1 MSTISCYNLFF
12 DSIYCNSSASDNQS
26 FCDFVLETAL
36 GHLLYRRCPKGW
48 LFLPGETAAA
58 DAGCS
63 HKSVG
68 ATAESPAFTQA
79 KAGETFV
86 HKSFP
91 RLFIFLSVLLSVYLC
106 KTAGGGLTVAGVHVL
121 AGLVHD
127 LDDLIK

>member
-12 DSIYCNSSASDNQS
+12 ESICCNSSASGNQS

-79 KAGETFV
+79 KAGDRWPPLQGKDLLCDETQFI
-86 HKSFP
+86 P
-91 RLFIFLSVLLSVYLC
+91 LFQVF
-106 KTAGGGLTVAGVHVL
+106 
-121 AGLVHD
+121 
-127 LDDLIK
+127 

>member
-1 MSTISCYNLFF
+1 MSTISCYNLLFE
-12 DSIYCNSSASDNQS
+12 SIYCNSSASDNQS

-79 KAGETFV
+79 KAGDRWCPYRE
-86 HKSFP
+86 KICSAIKLNLSPSFKV
-91 RLFIFLSVLLSVYLC
+91 F
-106 KTAGGGLTVAGVHVL
+106 
-121 AGLVHD
+121 
-127 LDDLIK
+127 